1 MVVAQTEIVLFEE
14 SVQIL
19 LKALKVL
26 PQQTVGLF
34 TGDAVGVLALLA
46 GAAVA
51 DGILLIIP
59 VRFFLEALQLLDKA
73 PALFCRPELDVRV
86 FTGGLVVRV
95 LILTVGIDAV
105 DDGRKLGARERPPGK
120 ICTVL
125 VAVDDPGLVERLR
138 EVVRGVHEE
147 VFRGLA
153 FQMQRLC
160 GELCNKAAQD
170 GHIQIGDLAALQNA
184 LVKRQIEVPARPV

>member
-1 MVVAQTEIVLFEE
+1 MMCENNVIE
-14 SVQIL
+14 
-19 LKALKVL
+19 LKS
-26 PQQTVGLF
+26 F
-34 TGDAVGVLALLA
+34 
-46 GAAVA
+46 
-51 DGILLIIP
+51 
-59 VRFFLEALQLLDKA
+59 
-73 PALFCRPELDVRV
+73 RPETRWEEELR
-86 FTGGLVVRV
+86 
-95 LILTVGIDAV
+95 
-105 DDGRKLGARERPPGK
+105 REA